1 MTVGP
6 GIWPVRCGAE
16 AGSRSSRQ
24 GGGVRQLPSAGVLC
38 NALALRRHQLDGT
51 PAARSL
57 AVIAEVAPPAGAKS
71 TLTPA
76 KSQFAGPGAV
86 MGHPAGAKS
95 TLGPAKGGTPAGRFP
110 GCRRFLHR
118 RPRPRRRLPSGRAV
132 GRPVTEGLRTHPPC
146 ISDPGAGPGSRA
158 PGATAIRIC
167 GRYSTSC
174 PSSSSQPWELSAKC
188 AGVGMPDS
196 VTVTVVRTPASD
208 PGSGRDS
215 AWAPT
220 RVVGFLIRLVAPA
233 PGDQRGFP
241 NHLHPD
247 GERIVEVSAPIER
260 VWRAVSD
267 ADDTSANHCAISA
280 APDEDSVAT
289 GFQLPGRRRS
299 G

>member
-1 MTVGP
+1 MHPHAREVPVRGP
-6 GIWPVRCGAE
+6 GGGYGPSGWREKHPRAREGRDAGWPVPWLPPV
-16 AGSRSSRQ
+16 SS
-24 GGGVRQLPSAGVLC
+24 PATATATSP
-38 NALALRRHQLDGT
+38 AL
-51 PAARSL
+51 
-57 AVIAEVAPPAGAKS
+57 
-71 TLTPA
+71 
-76 KSQFAGPGAV
+76 
-86 MGHPAGAKS
+86 
-95 TLGPAKGGTPAGRFP
+95 
-110 GCRRFLHR
+110 
-118 RPRPRRRLPSGRAV
+118 RPRRRPTGHRRAADSSTV
-132 GRPVTEGLRTHPPC
+132 HFRPRRRARQSCTG
-146 ISDPGAGPGSRA
+146 SDGDQ
-158 PGATAIRIC
+158 IC